1 MSKSAGVVLRLNG
14 DVLRFKTKDELKDYL
29 QSICHGWEWL
39 INMTGAYQEVGKAI
53 FRVYFYDPITAIR
66 QEMEDGRISVYKL
79 GSETSVFL
87 LNDSDAGFL
96 IAKTRRE
103 YDDVTA
109 ALAILYLSKYT
120 RSLIARDERISEF
133 ASSDRLTFERSVAIQ
148 IAISL
153 QGFSSIGAD
162 ARSALMME
170 TLDRFVSHA
179 DLATDAVNTYVTDIS
194 ESTQSAKRDLDSLG
208 DSLKNAYI
216 RRRKRYS
223 AYLLSA
229 RNSARAAFTDAV
241 DSFESAKTAYHDQVD
256 LDASVQYWTAR
267 KRNHSAFKVI
277 WFFAVLMS
285 MAVMFVSVM
294 GYYGVGGAAGLS
306 NAFGQH
312 RQQSTDGNS
321 APAGLVAA
329 LLPTVASAEP
339 GAPAE
344 HPANTAPADT
354 ASSVITTSTP
364 TGGPGAARSEVATAI
379 ADLAGVALLITLL
392 GILIRITLRQFNT
405 HSHLALEAEERITF
419 TKTYLALLN
428 EGKLKSEED
437 RKLVL
442 ESLFRSTKSGTMD
455 EIPFSSP
462 VELIFKTI
470 SDKKAS

>member
-1 MSKSAGVVLRLNG
+1 MSKSAGVALRLNG
-14 DVLRFKTKDELKDYL
+14 DVLKFKSNDELNEYL
-29 QSICHGWEWL
+29 ESICREWEWL
-39 INMTGAYQEVGKAI
+39 INMPGAYQEIGKAI
-53 FRVYFYDPITAIR
+53 FAVYFYNPISVIR
-66 QEMEDGRISVYKL
+66 QEMKDSKISVYKL
-79 GSETSVFL
+79 GSESSVFL
-87 LNDSDAGFL
+87 LNDSDAGYL

-109 ALAILYLSKYT
+109 ALAILFLSKHT

-133 ASSDRLTFERSVAIQ
+133 AISDRLTFERSVAIQ

-179 DLATDAVNTYVTDIS
+179 DLATDAVNAYVTDIT
-194 ESTQSAKRDLDSLG
+194 ESTQSAKRNLDSLG

-223 AYLLSA
+223 AYLLNA
-229 RNSARAAFTDAV
+229 RNSARTAFTEAV

-256 LDASVQYWTAR
+256 LDASVQYWMAR
-267 KRNHSAFKVI
+267 KRNHSVFKVI

-306 NAFGQH
+306 SAFGH
-312 RQQSTDGNS
+312 YRPQSADGNGS
-321 APAGLVAA
+321 TVRLVTA
-329 LLPTVASAEP
+329 LLPAAASAEA
-339 GAPAE
+339 GE
-344 HPANTAPADT
+344 HPAQTKPADN
-354 ASSVITTSTP
+354 ASAVTTTP
-364 TGGPGAARSEVATAI
+364 PHAVVQGAAQSEVATAI

-470 SDKKAS
+470 SDKKVS